1 MHFASGHTR
10 TVLLI
15 GGVAIKFASLFQP
28 RYWLHGLKRLRLFAQ
43 RREVGGRLRHYHP
56 NPLAG
61 GILYY
66 FWGMRSN
73 LLERDIWRDCQHLP
87 LAPTYVSF
95 WGLVNIQRRGTPIQT
110 HELALCPFRDLA
122 QEHPNWSDLHKPE
135 HFCWIG
141 DRICL
146 IDCGGPELGEAL
158 RAYRK
163 IPVAT
168 GRLRTQ
174 TT

>member
-95 WGLVNIQRRGTPIQT
+95 WGLVNIQ
-110 HELALCPFRDLA
+110 
-122 QEHPNWSDLHKPE
+122 HPNWSDLHKPE